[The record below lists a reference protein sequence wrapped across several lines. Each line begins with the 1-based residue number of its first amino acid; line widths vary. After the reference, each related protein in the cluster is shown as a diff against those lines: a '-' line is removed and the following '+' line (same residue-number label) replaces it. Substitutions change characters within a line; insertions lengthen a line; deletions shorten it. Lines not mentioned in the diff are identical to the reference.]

1 MSTARLP
8 FAEASSPRFYEDSSQ
23 RPSYRKIDGRTYRS
37 VGAGG
42 LNQNQ
47 AKTQAEALRK
57 RGLNARVIKT
67 KAGYRVYSASSMKLI
82 RSYNS
87 HVAGHDDV
95 ITRRIKR
102 ADGMIPS
109 SGGSSKKKKK
119 KRSWWARL
127 TQPSDRVSIRT
138 PTRQEELDL
147 REEEDYER
155 IRKELIKAGKSNE
168 AATSAAVKN
177 ASKIRTRLEQIDLE
191 AKEAKKLEARI
202 RKQRAVVEQ
211 ERYKQALAD
220 YNEPVPVSTVVK
232 YNSLELAS
240 GTTTATIGGVLAAS
254 TALAAWPLIPAAF
267 VGGVLLAKGIR
278 ANAGNIGLK
287 GGVNRTLDAVEGT
300 IDSSI
305 HAVRTSK
312 DNEEYPS
319 RGTIW
324 SLGLI
329 RVPKKVKPVDP
340 TGAKKKKRKRRK

>member
-8 FAEASSPRFYEDSSQ
+8 FAEASSPRFYEDPSK

-37 VGAGG
+37 VGDGG
-42 LNQNQ
+42 LNQKQ
-47 AKTQAEALRK
+47 AQAHAEALRT
-57 RGLNARVIKT
+57 RGLNARVIKS
-67 KAGYRVYSASSMKLI
+67 KSGYRVYSASSLKLI
-82 RSYNS
+82 RAYNA

-109 SGGSSKKKKK
+109 SGGSTTKKK

-127 TQPSDRVSIRT
+127 TQPADRVSIRT

-168 AATSAAVKN
+168 EATSAAVKN
-177 ASKIRTRLEQIDLE
+177 ASKIRQRLEQIDKEAAE
-191 AKEAKKLEARI
+191 AKRLEKAV
-202 RKQRAVVEQ
+202 RKQQAIVEQ
-211 ERYKQALAD
+211 RRYEQALKD
-220 YNEPVPVSTVVK
+220 YEEPVPISTVVK

-240 GTTTATIGGVLAAS
+240 GTTTAIGGGILAAT
-254 TALAAWPLIPAAF
+254 TALAAWPLIPLSF
-267 VGGVLLAKGIR
+267 LGGVFIAKGIR

-287 GGVNRTLDAVEGT
+287 GGVNNTLDAVEGT
-300 IDSSI
+300 IEKSI

-340 TGAKKKKRKRRK
+340 SAPKKKKKRKRR

>member
-8 FAEASSPRFYEDSSQ
+8 YAEASSPRFYEDPSQ

-37 VGAGG
+37 MGPGG
-42 LNQNQ
+42 LNQKQ
-47 AKTQAEALRK
+47 AQNHAEALRT

-67 KAGYRVYSASSMKLI
+67 KSGYRVYSASSKKLI
-82 RSYNS
+82 RAYNA

-102 ADGMIPS
+102 ADGLIPS
-109 SGGSSKKKKK
+109 SGGATTKKK

-127 TQPSDRVSIRT
+127 TQPADRVSIRT

-168 AATSAAVKN
+168 EATSIAVKN
-177 ASKIRTRLEQIDLE
+177 ASKIRERLEQIDKE
-191 AKEAKKLEARI
+191 AKEAKALEKKI
-202 RKQRAVVEQ
+202 RQQRAIVEQ
-211 ERYKQALAD
+211 ERYKQALKD
-220 YNEPVPVSTVVK
+220 YNEPVPISTVVK

-240 GTTTATIGGVLAAS
+240 GTTTAIGGGILAAT
-254 TALAAWPLIPAAF
+254 TALAAWPLIPLSF
-267 VGGVLLAKGIR
+267 LGGVFIAKGIR
-278 ANAGNIGLK
+278 SNAGNIGLK
-287 GGVNRTLDAVEGT
+287 GGVNNTLDAVEGT
-300 IDSSI
+300 IEKSI

-340 TGAKKKKRKRRK
+340 SGSKKKKKRKRR